1 MNIITDVRSA
11 ARKFV
16 AATSREALRLA
27 REALGSEA
35 MVLTNRVV
43 AEGVE
48 IVAMAPEEMEQVAEH
63 AAPAAMAGPV
73 ASAAMQAPVAS
84 AANPAPAPRPAAA
97 VPAPVPTAA
106 MPAPM
111 PVPSMPPMPFM
122 PSVPYRPAVP
132 VTPLLQQAMS
142 AAPTMTF
149 AAAAEAPAAATP
161 HADPVLSE
169 LHSMRGMIEEQLA
182 TVVWNDRQRRD
193 PMRGRLLRTLLGAGF
208 SARLAKAMLEHLPAN
223 QSYAQG
229 MAFVRSELI
238 RTLPVMDDE
247 DALLAEG
254 GVYALMGPTGVGK
267 TTTTAKLAARCV
279 MRFGAD
285 KLALV
290 TTDSYR
296 IGAYEQLRIYGQILN
311 VPVYAVKDATDLQLV
326 LNDLRNKHMVLID
339 TVGMSQ
345 RDRAVSEQIAM
356 LGSSARPV
364 KRLLLLNATSHG
376 DTLNEVVHAYRH
388 GDAGSGNALAGCIF
402 TKVDEA
408 THPGALID
416 TVIRHR
422 LPVHYV
428 SSGQKVPENL
438 APADRAALVDSV
450 FQAKAPSALFVPGES
465 DLQDRPA
472 PAEGASQVAQA
483 QAETERL
490 RRKYQQLIDA
500 MAHDAQEVA
509 WASKALADADL
520 GFDAARELWRMAG
533 DENVLH
539 KSVLQSLKAHA
550 WSEIAT
556 GCDRHVL
563 ALGGQLGLKSNEGGD
578 AFACEGSLLL
588 SDRDGRPLAAP
599 NQWLSTAGARTAGE
613 AARKPGQ
620 RPLQWLA
627 QQDFGKPVVHLL
639 PRLPTLEFMG
649 GMQARGLGWLARAPG
664 STAIADAAAG
674 RGSTLAR
681 LALDFGEPH
690 AVRFKGKPAL
700 QAEAHAEVLLR
711 GEHGLPMLRCVV
723 TRVMEP
729 KTRKILAQ
737 AYLLS
742 NIGVEVGAAQL
753 ARWQAWAVEA
763 EPCFRL
769 IRQGL
774 QLVGGLGELGDPQ
787 MMKRVL
793 IAGQASTTVWRLL
806 QAQGEWAGRTRVLL
820 SQLTGRRLRP
830 DRTPSGNVLYEGVAK
845 LFLLLEALGT

>member
-1 MNIITDVRSA
+1 MNIITDVRTA

-48 IVAMAPEEMEQVAEH
+48 IVAMAPDGVEQVLEQAG
-63 AAPAAMAGPV
+63 PAAT
-73 ASAAMQAPVAS
+73 AMP
-84 AANPAPAPRPAAA
+84 
-97 VPAPVPTAA
+97 A

-111 PVPSMPPMPFM
+111 PMPPMPSM
-122 PSVPYRPAVP
+122 PFVP
-132 VTPLLQQAMS
+132 
-142 AAPTMTF
+142 AAPSRPVAPVMPLMQATP
-149 AAAAEAPAAATP
+149 AAPGVEAPPAAAQQ
-161 HADPVLSE
+161 HADTVLSE

-182 TVVWNDRQRRD
+182 TVVWNERQRRD

-208 SARLAKAMLEHLPAN
+208 SARLSKAMLEHLPAN

-229 MAFVRSELI
+229 MAFVRSELV
-238 RTLPVMDDE
+238 RTLPVIEDE
-247 DALLAEG
+247 DALLAQG

-356 LGSSARPV
+356 LGSSPRPV
-364 KRLLLLNATSHG
+364 KRLLLLNAASHG

-388 GDAGSGNALAGCIF
+388 GGSELAGCIF

-428 SSGQKVPENL
+428 SGGQKVPENL
-438 APADRAALVDSV
+438 SSADRAALVDSV

-465 DLQDRPA
+465 DLQDKSA
-472 PAEGASQVAQA
+472 AAEDASQVAEA
-483 QAETERL
+483 QAEAERL
-490 RRKYQQLIDA
+490 RLQYRQLIRA

-509 WASKALADADL
+509 SAAKALADADL

-539 KSVLQSLKAHA
+539 KAVLQSLKAHA

-556 GCDRHVL
+556 GCDGHVL
-563 ALGGQLGLKSNEGGD
+563 ALSGQLGLKSNEGGD
-578 AFACEGSLLL
+578 AYGCESSLLL
-588 SDRDGRPLAAP
+588 SDRNGQPLAAP
-599 NQWLSTAGARTAGE
+599 NQWLSTAGARGAGE
-613 AARKPGQ
+613 AARRAGMRQ
-620 RPLQWLA
+620 LQWLA
-627 QQDFGKPVVHLL
+627 QQDFGKPVVHVL
-639 PRLPTLEFMG
+639 PRLPAVEFMAHG
-649 GMQARGLGWLARAPG
+649 QKLGLAWLARAPG
-664 STAIADAAAG
+664 STVVIDVQSG
-674 RGSTLAR
+674 RASTLAR
-681 LALDFGEPH
+681 QAWSFGEAHP
-690 AVRFKGKPAL
+690 VRFKGKPAM
-700 QAEAHAEVLLR
+700 QAEAHAEVQLR
-711 GEHGLPMLRCVV
+711 GDHGLPALRCVV

-729 KTRKILAQ
+729 KSRRILAQ
-737 AYLLS
+737 GYLLS
-742 NIGVEVGAAQL
+742 NIGAEVGVAQL
-753 ARWQAWAVEA
+753 AQWQAWAAEA

-769 IRQGL
+769 LRQGL
-774 QLVGGLGELGDPQ
+774 QLVGGMGELGDPH

-806 QAQGEWAGRTRVLL
+806 HAQGEWAGRTRALL
-820 SQLTGRRLRP
+820 SQLTGRRARP
-830 DRTPSGNVLYEGVAK
+830 DRAPSGNVLYEGVAK

>member
-63 AAPAAMAGPV
+63 ATPV
-73 ASAAMQAPVAS
+73 ASAA
-84 AANPAPAPRPAAA
+84 
-97 VPAPVPTAA
+97 VPAPEPIATAA

-111 PVPSMPPMPFM
+111 PVPSMPPMPFVPAM
-122 PSVPYRPAVP
+122 PSRPAVP
-132 VTPLLQQAMS
+132 VTPLLQRALP
-142 AAPTMTF
+142 AAHALP
-149 AAAAEAPAAATP
+149 AGPAAEAPAAAAP

-208 SARLAKAMLEHLPAN
+208 SARLAKAMLEHLPAS
-223 QSYAQG
+223 QSYAEG
-229 MAFVRSELI
+229 MAFVRSELV
-238 RTLPVMDDE
+238 RTLPVMQDE
-247 DALLAEG
+247 DALLAQG

-356 LGSSARPV
+356 LGSSPRPV
-364 KRLLLLNATSHG
+364 KRLLLLNAASHG

-388 GDAGSGNALAGCIF
+388 GASGNELAGCIF

-472 PAEGASQVAQA
+472 AAEDASEVAQA

-490 RRKYQQLIDA
+490 RLKYQQLIHA

-509 WASKALADADL
+509 WAAKALADADL
-520 GFDAARELWRMAG
+520 GFDAARELWRMAA

-539 KSVLQSLKAHA
+539 KTVLQSLKAHA
-550 WSEIAT
+550 WSEVAT

-578 AFACEGSLLL
+578 AYGCESSLLL

-599 NQWLSTAGARTAGE
+599 NQWLSTAGAGTAAA
-613 AARKPGQ
+613 AARRAGL
-620 RPLQWLA
+620 RPLQWVA
-627 QQDFGKPVVHLL
+627 QQDLGKPVVHAL
-639 PRLPTLEFMG
+639 PRLPAIEFMG
-649 GMQARGLGWLARAPG
+649 ELQARGLAWLARAPG
-664 STAIADAAAG
+664 STAIVDAAGG
-674 RGSTLAR
+674 RGTLAR
-681 LALDFGEPH
+681 LAPAFGEAHP
-690 AVRFKGKPAL
+690 VRFKGKPAL

-711 GEHGLPMLRCVV
+711 GEHGLPALRCVV

-729 KTRKILAQ
+729 KSRKILAQ
-737 AYLLS
+737 GYLLS
-742 NIGVEVGAAQL
+742 NIGSEVGAAQL
-753 ARWQAWAVEA
+753 AQWQAWAAEA

-774 QLVGGLGELGDPQ
+774 QLVGGMGELGDPH

-806 QAQGEWAGRTRVLL
+806 HAEGEWAGRTRSLL

-830 DRTPSGNVLYEGVAK
+830 DRAPTGNVLYEGVAK
-845 LFLLLEALGT
+845 MFLLLEALGS

>member
-63 AAPAAMAGPV
+63 ATPV
-73 ASAAMQAPVAS
+73 ASAVA
-84 AANPAPAPRPAAA
+84 PAPAPAPAPVPAAA
-97 VPAPVPTAA
+97 VPAPEPIATAA

-111 PVPSMPPMPFM
+111 PVPSMPQMPFVPAM
-122 PSVPYRPAVP
+122 PSRPAVP
-132 VTPLLQQAMS
+132 VTPLLQRALP
-142 AAPTMTF
+142 AAHVLPTEP
-149 AAAAEAPAAATP
+149 AVEAPAAAAR

-208 SARLAKAMLEHLPAN
+208 SARLAKAMLEHLPAG
-223 QSYAQG
+223 QSYAEG
-229 MAFVRSELI
+229 MAFVRSELV
-238 RTLPVMDDE
+238 RTVPVMQDE
-247 DALLAEG
+247 DALLAQG

-356 LGSSARPV
+356 LGSSPRPV
-364 KRLLLLNATSHG
+364 KRLLLLNAASHG

-388 GDAGSGNALAGCIF
+388 GASGNELAGCIF

-472 PAEGASQVAQA
+472 AAEDASEVAQA

-490 RRKYQQLIDA
+490 RLKYQQLIHA

-509 WASKALADADL
+509 WAAKALTDADL
-520 GFDAARELWRMAG
+520 GFDAARELWRMAA

-539 KSVLQSLKAHA
+539 KTVLQSLKAHA

-578 AFACEGSLLL
+578 AYGCESSLLL

-599 NQWLSTAGARTAGE
+599 NQWLSTAGAGTSVA
-613 AARKPGQ
+613 AARRAGL
-620 RPLQWLA
+620 RPLQWVA
-627 QQDFGKPVVHLL
+627 QQDFGKPVVHAL
-639 PRLPTLEFMG
+639 PRLPAIEFMG
-649 GMQARGLGWLARAPG
+649 ELQARGLAWLARAPG
-664 STAIADAAAG
+664 STAIVDAAGG
-674 RGSTLAR
+674 RGTLAR
-681 LALDFGEPH
+681 LALAFGEAHP
-690 AVRFKGKPAL
+690 VRFKGKPAL

-711 GEHGLPMLRCVV
+711 GEHGLPALRCVV

-729 KTRKILAQ
+729 KSRKILAQ
-737 AYLLS
+737 GYLLS
-742 NIGVEVGAAQL
+742 NIGSEVGAAQL
-753 ARWQAWAVEA
+753 AQWQAWAAEA

-774 QLVGGLGELGDPQ
+774 QLVGGMGELGDPH

-806 QAQGEWAGRTRVLL
+806 HAEGEWAGRTRSLL

-830 DRTPSGNVLYEGVAK
+830 DRAPTGNVLYEGVAK
-845 LFLLLEALGT
+845 MFLLLEALGT

>member
-48 IVAMAPEEMEQVAEH
+48 IVAMAPEEMQQVAER
-63 AAPAAMAGPV
+63 AKPV
-73 ASAAMQAPVAS
+73 AS
-84 AANPAPAPRPAAA
+84 AA
-97 VPAPVPTAA
+97 VPAPVPAPGPAAAAPVPAPEPVATAA

-111 PVPSMPPMPFM
+111 PVPSMPPMPFVPSM
-122 PSVPYRPAVP
+122 PSRPAVP
-132 VTPLLQQAMS
+132 VTPLLQRALQTGPA
-142 AAPTMTF
+142 T
-149 AAAAEAPAAATP
+149 EAPAATAP

-208 SARLAKAMLEHLPAN
+208 SARLAKAMLEHLPAS

-229 MAFVRSELI
+229 MAFVRSELV
-238 RTLPVMDDE
+238 RTLPVMEDE
-247 DALLAEG
+247 DALLAQG

-356 LGSSARPV
+356 LGSSPRPV
-364 KRLLLLNATSHG
+364 KRLLLLNAASHG

-388 GDAGSGNALAGCIF
+388 GDAGSGSALAGCIF

-472 PAEGASQVAQA
+472 AAEDASEVAQA

-490 RRKYQQLIDA
+490 RLKYQQLIHA

-509 WASKALADADL
+509 WAAKALTDADL
-520 GFDAARELWRMAG
+520 GFDAARELWRMAA

-539 KSVLQSLKAHA
+539 KTVLQSLKAHA

-578 AFACEGSLLL
+578 AYGCESSLLL

-599 NQWLSTAGARTAGE
+599 NQWLSTAGAGTAAA
-613 AARKPGQ
+613 AARRAGL
-620 RPLQWLA
+620 RPLQWVA
-627 QQDFGKPVVHLL
+627 QQDFGRPVVHAL
-639 PRLPTLEFMG
+639 PRLPVIDFMREL
-649 GMQARGLGWLARAPG
+649 QARGLAWLARAPG
-664 STAIADAAAG
+664 STAIVDAAGG
-674 RGSTLAR
+674 RGTLAR
-681 LALDFGEPH
+681 LALVFGEAHP
-690 AVRFKGKPAL
+690 VRFKGKPAL

-711 GEHGLPMLRCVV
+711 GEQGLPALRCVV

-729 KTRKILAQ
+729 KSRKILAQ
-737 AYLLS
+737 DYLLS
-742 NIGVEVGAAQL
+742 NIGSEVGAAQL
-753 ARWQAWAVEA
+753 AQWQAWAAEA

-774 QLVGGLGELGDPQ
+774 QLVGGMGELGDPH

-806 QAQGEWAGRTRVLL
+806 HAEGEWAGRTRSLL

-830 DRTPSGNVLYEGVAK
+830 DRAPTGNVLYEGVAK
-845 LFLLLEALGT
+845 MFLLLEALGT

>member
-63 AAPAAMAGPV
+63 ATPV
-73 ASAAMQAPVAS
+73 ASAA
-84 AANPAPAPRPAAA
+84 
-97 VPAPVPTAA
+97 VPAPEPIATAA

-111 PVPSMPPMPFM
+111 PVPSMPPMPFVPAM
-122 PSVPYRPAVP
+122 PSRPAVP
-132 VTPLLQQAMS
+132 VTPLLQRALP
-142 AAPTMTF
+142 AAHALP
-149 AAAAEAPAAATP
+149 AGPAAEAPAAAAP

-208 SARLAKAMLEHLPAN
+208 SARLAKAMLEHLPAS
-223 QSYAQG
+223 QSYAEG
-229 MAFVRSELI
+229 MAFVRSELV
-238 RTLPVMDDE
+238 RTLPVMQDE
-247 DALLAEG
+247 DALLAQG

-356 LGSSARPV
+356 LGSSPRPV
-364 KRLLLLNATSHG
+364 KRLLLLNAASHG

-388 GDAGSGNALAGCIF
+388 GASGNELAGCIF

-472 PAEGASQVAQA
+472 AAEDASEVAQA

-490 RRKYQQLIDA
+490 RLKYQQLIHA

-509 WASKALADADL
+509 WAAKALADADL
-520 GFDAARELWRMAG
+520 GFDAARELWRMAA

-539 KSVLQSLKAHA
+539 KTVLQSLKAHA
-550 WSEIAT
+550 WSEVAT

-578 AFACEGSLLL
+578 AYGCESSLLL

-599 NQWLSTAGARTAGE
+599 NQWLCTAGAGTAAA
-613 AARKPGQ
+613 AARRAGL
-620 RPLQWLA
+620 RPLQWVA
-627 QQDFGKPVVHLL
+627 QQDLGKPVVHAL
-639 PRLPTLEFMG
+639 PRLPAIEFMG
-649 GMQARGLGWLARAPG
+649 ELQARGLAWLARAPG
-664 STAIADAAAG
+664 STAIVDAAGG
-674 RGSTLAR
+674 RGTLAR
-681 LALDFGEPH
+681 LAPAFGEAHP
-690 AVRFKGKPAL
+690 VRFKGKPAL

-711 GEHGLPMLRCVV
+711 GEHGLPALRCVV

-729 KTRKILAQ
+729 KSRKILAQ
-737 AYLLS
+737 GYLLS
-742 NIGVEVGAAQL
+742 NIGSEVGAAQL
-753 ARWQAWAVEA
+753 AQWQAWAAEA

-774 QLVGGLGELGDPQ
+774 QLVGGMGELGDPH

-806 QAQGEWAGRTRVLL
+806 HAEGEWAGRTRSLL

-830 DRTPSGNVLYEGVAK
+830 DRAPTGNVLYEGVAK
-845 LFLLLEALGT
+845 MFLLLEALGS

>member
-1 MNIITDVRSA
+1 LNIITDVRSA

-43 AEGVE
+43 ADGVE

-63 AAPAAMAGPV
+63 AVPAAMPAPAAAVHAPIASAEKPAPTPVAAPAAMA
-73 ASAAMQAPVAS
+73 
-84 AANPAPAPRPAAA
+84 
-97 VPAPVPTAA
+97 TAA

-111 PVPSMPPMPFM
+111 PVPSMPSMPFV
-122 PSVPYRPAVP
+122 PSTPSRPAVP
-132 VTPLLQQAMS
+132 VTPLLQQALP
-142 AAPTMTF
+142 AAHTLQMGP
-149 AAAAEAPAAATP
+149 ASEAPAAAT
-161 HADPVLSE
+161 HQADPVLSE

-229 MAFVRSELI
+229 MGFVRSELV
-238 RTLPVMDDE
+238 RTLPVMEDE

-356 LGSSARPV
+356 LGSSPRPV
-364 KRLLLLNATSHG
+364 KRLLLLNAASHG

-402 TKVDEA
+402 TKMDEA

-450 FQAKAPSALFVPGES
+450 FQARAPSALFVPGES

-472 PAEGASQVAQA
+472 AAENASEVAQA

-490 RRKYQQLIDA
+490 RVKYQQLIHA

-509 WASKALADADL
+509 WAAKALADADL
-520 GFDAARELWRMAG
+520 GFDAARELWRMAA
-533 DENVLH
+533 DESVLH
-539 KSVLQSLKAHA
+539 KAVLQSLKAHA

-578 AFACEGSLLL
+578 AYGCESSLLL
-588 SDRDGRPLAAP
+588 SDRDGQPLAAP
-599 NQWLSTAGARTAGE
+599 NQWLSTAGAGIAAA
-613 AARKPGQ
+613 AARRAGL
-620 RPLQWLA
+620 RPLQWVA
-627 QQDFGKPVVHLL
+627 QQDFGKPLVHAL
-639 PRLPTLEFMG
+639 PRLPAIEFMG
-649 GMQARGLGWLARAPG
+649 ELQARGLAWFARAPG
-664 STAIADAAAG
+664 STAIVDAAG
-674 RGSTLAR
+674 SRGTLAR
-681 LALDFGEPH
+681 LPLAFGEAHP
-690 AVRFKGKPAL
+690 VRFKGKPAL

-711 GEHGLPMLRCVV
+711 GEHGLPALRCVV

-729 KTRKILAQ
+729 KSRKILAQ
-737 AYLLS
+737 GYLLS
-742 NIGVEVGAAQL
+742 NIGSEVSAAQL
-753 ARWQAWAVEA
+753 AQWQAWAAEA

-774 QLVGGLGELGDPQ
+774 QLVGGMGELGDPH

-806 QAQGEWAGRTRVLL
+806 HAEGEWAGRARSLL

-830 DRTPSGNVLYEGVAK
+830 DRAPSGNVLYEGVAK
-845 LFLLLEALGT
+845 MFLLLEALGA

>member
-63 AAPAAMAGPV
+63 AAPAAMAAPMP
-73 ASAAMQAPVAS
+73 APSLAMHAPVAS

-97 VPAPVPTAA
+97 VSALVPTAT

-132 VTPLLQQAMS
+132 VTPLLQRAMP
-142 AAPTMTF
+142 AEPAMTF
-149 AAAAEAPAAATP
+149 APAAEAPAAAAP
-161 HADPVLSE
+161 HGDPVLSE

-208 SARLAKAMLEHLPAN
+208 SARLAKAMLEHLPAS

-238 RTLPVMDDE
+238 RTLPVMEDE
-247 DALLAEG
+247 DALLAQG

-356 LGSSARPV
+356 LGSSPRPV
-364 KRLLLLNATSHG
+364 KRLLLLNAASHG

-388 GDAGSGNALAGCIF
+388 GGSDNALAGCIF

-472 PAEGASQVAQA
+472 PAEGASQVAEA

-490 RRKYQQLIDA
+490 RLKYQQLIHA

-509 WASKALADADL
+509 WAAKALADADL
-520 GFDAARELWRMAG
+520 GFDAARELWRMAA
-533 DENVLH
+533 DENVLQ
-539 KSVLQSLKAHA
+539 KSVLQSLMAHA

-578 AFACEGSLLL
+578 AYACESSLLL

-620 RPLQWLA
+620 RQLQWLA
-627 QQDFGKPVVHLL
+627 QQDFGKPVVHVL
-639 PRLPTLEFMG
+639 PRLPTVEFMG

-664 STAIADAAAG
+664 STAIADASTG

-681 LALDFGEPH
+681 LELDFGQPR

-700 QAEAHAEVLLR
+700 QAEAHAEVQLR
-711 GEHGLPMLRCVV
+711 GEHGLPALRCVV

-737 AYLLS
+737 GYLLS
-742 NIGVEVGAAQL
+742 NLGGEVDAAQL
-753 ARWQAWAVEA
+753 AQWQAWAAEA

-806 QAQGEWAGRTRVLL
+806 HAQGEWAGRTRVLL
-820 SQLTGRRLRP
+820 GQLTGRRLRP
-830 DRTPSGNVLYEGVAK
+830 DRAPSGNVLYEGVAK
-845 LFLLLEALGT
+845 LFLLLEALGS

>member
-63 AAPAAMAGPV
+63 AAPAAMP
-73 ASAAMQAPVAS
+73 AMHAPVAS
-84 AANPAPAPRPAAA
+84 AANPAPASRPAAAAAAA
-97 VPAPVPTAA
+97 VPAPVPTAT

-122 PSVPYRPAVP
+122 PSVPSRPAVP
-132 VTPLLQQAMS
+132 VSPLLQQAMP
-142 AAPTMTF
+142 AAPAMTF
-149 AAAAEAPAAATP
+149 APAAEAPAASAP

-208 SARLAKAMLEHLPAN
+208 SARLAKAMLEHLPAG

-238 RTLPVMDDE
+238 RTLPVMEDE
-247 DALLAEG
+247 DALLAQG

-311 VPVYAVKDATDLQLV
+311 VPVYAVKDAADLQLV

-356 LGSSARPV
+356 LGSSPRPV
-364 KRLLLLNATSHG
+364 KRLLLLNAASHG
-376 DTLNEVVHAYRH
+376 DTLNEVVHAYRQ
-388 GDAGSGNALAGCIF
+388 GASGNELAGCIF

-472 PAEGASQVAQA
+472 PAEGASPVAEA

-490 RRKYQQLIDA
+490 RLKYQQLIHA

-509 WASKALADADL
+509 WAAKALAEADL
-520 GFDAARELWRMAG
+520 GFDAARELWRMAA

-578 AFACEGSLLL
+578 AYDCESSLLL
-588 SDRDGRPLAAP
+588 SDCDGRPLAAP

-627 QQDFGKPVVHLL
+627 QQDFGKPVVHVL
-639 PRLPTLEFMG
+639 PRLPAIEFMV

-664 STAIADAAAG
+664 STGIVDAATG

-681 LALDFGEPH
+681 LALDFGQPH

-700 QAEAHAEVLLR
+700 QAEAHAEVQLR
-711 GEHGLPMLRCVV
+711 GEHELPALRCVV
-723 TRVMEP
+723 TRVMDP

-737 AYLLS
+737 GYSLS
-742 NIGVEVGAAQL
+742 NIGGEVEAAQL
-753 ARWQAWAVEA
+753 AQWQSWAAEA

-769 IRQGL
+769 VRQGL

-806 QAQGEWAGRTRVLL
+806 HAQGEWAGRTRVLL

-830 DRTPSGNVLYEGVAK
+830 DRAPSGNVLYEGVAK
-845 LFLLLEALGT
+845 LFLLLEALGA

>member
-63 AAPAAMAGPV
+63 ATPV
-73 ASAAMQAPVAS
+73 ASAA
-84 AANPAPAPRPAAA
+84 
-97 VPAPVPTAA
+97 VPAPEPIATAA

-111 PVPSMPPMPFM
+111 PVPSMPPMPFVPAM
-122 PSVPYRPAVP
+122 PSRPAVP
-132 VTPLLQQAMS
+132 VTPLLQRALP
-142 AAPTMTF
+142 AAHALP
-149 AAAAEAPAAATP
+149 AGPAAEAPAAAAP

-208 SARLAKAMLEHLPAN
+208 SARLAKAMLEHLPAS
-223 QSYAQG
+223 QSYAEG
-229 MAFVRSELI
+229 MAFVRSELV
-238 RTLPVMDDE
+238 RTLPVMQDE
-247 DALLAEG
+247 DALLAQG

-356 LGSSARPV
+356 LGSSPRPV
-364 KRLLLLNATSHG
+364 KRLLLLNAASHG

-388 GDAGSGNALAGCIF
+388 GTSGNELAGCIF

-465 DLQDRPA
+465 DLQDKPA
-472 PAEGASQVAQA
+472 AAEDASEVAQA

-490 RRKYQQLIDA
+490 RLKYQQLIHA

-509 WASKALADADL
+509 WAAKALADADL
-520 GFDAARELWRMAG
+520 GFDAARELWRMAA

-539 KSVLQSLKAHA
+539 KTVLQSLKAHA
-550 WSEIAT
+550 WSEVAT

-578 AFACEGSLLL
+578 AYGCESSLLL

-599 NQWLSTAGARTAGE
+599 NQWLSTAGAGTAAA
-613 AARKPGQ
+613 AARRAGL
-620 RPLQWLA
+620 RPLQWVA
-627 QQDFGKPVVHLL
+627 QQDLGKPVVHAL
-639 PRLPTLEFMG
+639 PRLPAIEFMG
-649 GMQARGLGWLARAPG
+649 ELQARGLAWLARAPG
-664 STAIADAAAG
+664 STAIVDAAGG
-674 RGSTLAR
+674 RGTLAR
-681 LALDFGEPH
+681 LAPAFGEAHP
-690 AVRFKGKPAL
+690 VRFKGKPAL

-711 GEHGLPMLRCVV
+711 GEHGLPALRCVV

-729 KTRKILAQ
+729 KSRKILAQ
-737 AYLLS
+737 GYLLS
-742 NIGVEVGAAQL
+742 NIGSEVGAAQL
-753 ARWQAWAVEA
+753 AQWQAWAAEA

-774 QLVGGLGELGDPQ
+774 QLVGGMGELGDPH

-806 QAQGEWAGRTRVLL
+806 HAEGEWAGRTRSLL

-830 DRTPSGNVLYEGVAK
+830 DRAPTGNVLYEGVAK
-845 LFLLLEALGT
+845 MFLLLEALGS

>member
-43 AEGVE
+43 ADGVE
-48 IVAMAPEEMEQVAEH
+48 IVAMAPEEMEQVAEQ
-63 AAPAAMAGPV
+63 AA
-73 ASAAMQAPVAS
+73 
-84 AANPAPAPRPAAA
+84 PAPAPT
-97 VPAPVPTAA
+97 TATVVSTA
-106 MPAPM
+106 MPAPV
-111 PVPSMPPMPFM
+111 PVPSMPFM
-122 PSVPYRPAVP
+122 PSAVPPRPAAPAVP
-132 VTPLLQQAMS
+132 LLMR
-142 AAPTMTF
+142 APVPAPEPPMPVPQSLVPD
-149 AAAAEAPAAATP
+149 APAAEAPVAAAP
-161 HADPVLSE
+161 ADPVLSE

-208 SARLAKAMLEHLPAN
+208 SARLSKAMLEHLPAN

-229 MAFVRSELI
+229 MAFVRSELM
-238 RTLPVMDDE
+238 RTVPLMEDE
-247 DALLAEG
+247 DALLAQG
-254 GVYALMGPTGVGK
+254 GVYALVGPTGVGK

-279 MRFGAD
+279 MRFGAE

-356 LGSSARPV
+356 LSSSQRPV
-364 KRLLLLNATSHG
+364 KRLLLLNAASHG
-376 DTLNEVVHAYRH
+376 DTLNEVVHAYRQ
-388 GDAGSGNALAGCIF
+388 GSGAGGLAGCIF

-422 LPVHYV
+422 LPVHYI
-428 SSGQKVPENL
+428 SCGQKVPENL
-438 APADRAALVDSV
+438 MTAERAALVDSV
-450 FQAKAPSALFVPGES
+450 FQAKAPSALFVPGEG
-465 DLQDRPA
+465 DLQDKPTGEA
-472 PAEGASQVAQA
+472 ATQVAEA
-483 QAETERL
+483 QAETERMRL
-490 RRKYQQLIDA
+490 RYQRLIHA

-509 WASKALADADL
+509 AAAKALSAADL
-520 GFDAARELWRMAG
+520 GFDPARELWRMAA

-539 KSVLQSLKAHA
+539 KAVMQSLKAHA

-563 ALGGQLGLKSNEGGD
+563 ALGGQVGLKSNEGGD
-578 AFACEGSLLL
+578 AYSCEGSLLL
-588 SDRDGRPLAAP
+588 SDRSGMPLAAP
-599 NQWLSTAGARTAGE
+599 NQWLSTAGARPGTE
-613 AARKPGQ
+613 AARRTGMRQP
-620 RPLQWLA
+620 QWLA
-627 QQDFGKPVVHLL
+627 QQDFGRPVVHVW
-639 PRLPTLEFMG
+639 PRLPGIDTLAEV
-649 GMQARGLGWLARAPG
+649 QARGLAWLARAPG
-664 STAIADAAAG
+664 STAVVDAASG
-674 RGSTLAR
+674 RNCTLAR
-681 LALDFGEPH
+681 LTLEFGAAHP
-690 AVRFKGKPAL
+690 VRFKGKSAMR
-700 QAEAHAEVLLR
+700 AEAQVEVLLR
-711 GEHGLPMLRCVV
+711 GEHGLPALRCVV
-723 TRVMEP
+723 SRVMEP
-729 KTRKILAQ
+729 KSGKILTQ
-737 AYLLS
+737 GYLLS
-742 NIGVEVGAAQL
+742 NLGAEVSASQL
-753 ARWQAWAVEA
+753 AQWQAWAAEA

-774 QLVGGLGELGDPQ
+774 QLVGGLGEVGDPH

-793 IAGQASTTVWRLL
+793 IAGQATTTVWRLL
-806 QAQGEWAGRTRVLL
+806 HAQDEWAGRTRALL
-820 SQLTGRRLRP
+820 GQLTGRRIRP
-830 DRTPSGNVLYEGVAK
+830 DRAPSGNVLYEGMAK
-845 LFLLLEALGT
+845 LFLLLEALGA